1 MDTYLPKLEFLVYPD
16 ELRKGR
22 GEVIEPLITEGLA
35 EARQTPFV
43 SPIYRG
49 QIFSIPPWSE
59 KYASRLDSR
68 DIDPYHRVS
77 KQAQRAAK
85 VRSLSENADARFRA
99 RSASTDSSKRQE
111 SKPRVCTK

>member
-1 MDTYLPKLEFLVYPD
+1 MKAKLIGMIDRPDATTDDRICKLEVLCGNMDTYLPKLEFFVYLD

-59 KYASRLDSR
+59 KYASLG
-68 DIDPYHRVS
+68 
-77 KQAQRAAK
+77 
-85 VRSLSENADARFRA
+85 
-99 RSASTDSSKRQE
+99 
-111 SKPRVCTK
+111 